1 MHFSTMVQNA
11 TARVRPRSLQF
22 DRSPLAPDVK
32 SRRSASRDTGTL
44 SLSPAPG
51 LRTSSLPLTNEKQYI
66 HAPVRH
72 HRSMVDME
80 LAPRLPLAQPLSY
93 GELYPKVS
101 EPSPRKDNTIPRAPI
116 DTSNGITTNIPSPT
130 MAAPLPPVKPSSSGS
145 EVSRQAPS
153 DSVAAAPPA
162 MSDNRNIVRRKLTG
176 YVGFANLPNQWHRKS
191 VRKGF
196 NFNVMVVG
204 ESGLGKSTLVNTLF
218 NTSLYPPK
226 ERKEPSLDIIPKTV
240 TIQSISADIEEAG
253 VRLRLTVVDTP
264 GFGDFVNNDESWRP
278 IVDNIEQRFDAYLDA
293 ENKVNRMNIV
303 DNRIHACVFFIQPT
317 GHSLKPLDIEVMK
330 RLHTKVNLI
339 PVIAKADT
347 LTDEEVAA
355 FKARILADIKYHKVQ
370 IFEGPR
376 YELDDEETIAEN
388 QEIMSKVPFAVVGAN
403 NEVTNADGRKVRGR
417 SYPWGVIEVD
427 NEEHCD
433 FVKLRQMLIRTHMEE
448 LKEHTNNILYEN
460 YRTDKLIAMGVSQD
474 PSVFKEVNP
483 AVKQEEERHLH
494 EQKLA
499 KMEAEM
505 KMVFQQKVSEK
516 ESKLKQSEEELYARH
531 REMKEQLERQRLEL
545 EEKKARIESGRPLEK
560 EPKRKGFS
568 LR

>member
-1 MHFSTMVQNA
+1 MA
-11 TARVRPRSLQF
+11 TA
-22 DRSPLAPDVK
+22 
-32 SRRSASRDTGTL
+32 TNGI
-44 SLSPAPG
+44 PAPT
-51 LRTSSLPLTNEKQYI
+51 R
-66 HAPVRH
+66 
-72 HRSMVDME
+72 
-80 LAPRLPLAQPLSY
+80 
-93 GELYPKVS
+93 
-101 EPSPRKDNTIPRAPI
+101 
-116 DTSNGITTNIPSPT
+116 PSPT
-130 MAAPLPPVKPSSSGS
+130 VSTPPSKPASPLVERSNPMGGGLAQTVTSKDPKAVAQAAT
-145 EVSRQAPS
+145 
-153 DSVAAAPPA
+153 D
-162 MSDNRNIVRRKLTG
+162 MRNVVRRKLTG

-226 ERKEPSLDIIPKTV
+226 ERKGPSLDIIPKTV
-240 TIQSISADIEEAG
+240 SIQSISADIEENG

-264 GFGDFVNNDESWRP
+264 GFGDFVNNDDSWRP
-278 IVDNIEQRFDAYLDA
+278 IVENIEQRFDAYLDA

-303 DNRIHACVFFIQPT
+303 DNRVHACVYSSAT
-317 GHSLKPLDIEVMK
+317 DHSLKPLDIEVMR

-347 LTDEEVAA
+347 LTDEEVAL
-355 FKARILADIKYHKVQ
+355 FKQRILADIHHHSIQ

-376 YELDDEETIAEN
+376 YELDDEETLAEN

-403 NEVTNADGRKVRGR
+403 TEVTTASGHKVRGR
-417 SYPWGVIEVD
+417 RYPWGIIEVD

-448 LKEHTNNILYEN
+448 LKEHTNNVLYEN
-460 YRTDKLIAMGVSQD
+460 YRSDKLTAMGVTQD

-483 AVKQEEERHLH
+483 AVKQEEERALH

-505 KMVFQQKVSEK
+505 KMVFQQKVQEK
-516 ESKLKQSEEELYARH
+516 ESKLKQSEDELYARH

-545 EEKKARIESGRPLEK
+545 EDKKARLESGRPLEDK
-560 EPKRKGFS
+560 IKRKGFS